1 MKTIYLIRHSAPF
14 VKIDNYRDY
23 ENVNWEEYNKN
34 MILSVAGEE
43 NAKKLCELKELQDI
57 DEIFSSDSCRAIG
70 TAKYIAEL
78 NKLDIGLDPRIN
90 ERNIGINKIAELPV
104 GFAKLSLEDK
114 KLKVGNGESLE
125 EVDKRFNT
133 FLQEV
138 VNNKRSKT
146 AIVMHGMILLSYL
159 KNICDEFKYD
169 GKIFDITYNNKK
181 IIYGDFENPSVFKI
195 DYDDKGQV
203 INVER
208 VAV

>member
-195 DYDDKGQV
+195 EYDDKGQV
-203 INVER
+203 INVQR
-208 VAV
+208 VDL

>member
-133 FLQEV
+133 FLQEI

-195 DYDDKGQV
+195 EYDDKGQV

>member
-133 FLQEV
+133 FLQEI

-195 DYDDKGQV
+195 EYDDKGQV
-203 INVER
+203 INVQR
-208 VAV
+208 VDL